1 MATTTKSVKK
11 PSAKDAASSE
21 PVVPS
26 GKQMMYSTSP
36 NSPFADK
43 YDIAGEEIIL
53 ADFLADRARQFDELD
68 PEYDR
73 WIELM
78 DRKDRLETMNTSYE
92 IRKGAESVVEKKEAL
107 SMNFLGSL
115 ESEQEDQMALH
126 TKEAFRLFMGRGI
139 DPEKKLQPIVG
150 GKRIAAALRALW
162 MLTVNDNPYAE
173 WGLLR
178 HEQTIKEVRKILNK
192 QTEEA
197 QSLLNQQKARGLT
210 FSVLHSTK
218 PQILNLGFKSP
229 YGYAVAQ
236 LVSDFDYF
244 VRVQKTL
251 ERKNLRSDSQVR
263 QSITEI
269 TRVIRRVF
277 NETARF
283 DRWLMREEMKG
294 LCRGDFVPGGT
305 DEAAKRL
312 QFAAG
317 VFGPCPSEV
326 FSGKLQPRHSQ
337 RRIQISP
344 EDRKLLQKISEEM
357 QRMEREAETDSMEET
372 GLDAAVAKA
381 G

>member
-1 MATTTKSVKK
+1 M
-11 PSAKDAASSE
+11 
-21 PVVPS
+21 
-26 GKQMMYSTSP
+26 
-36 NSPFADK
+36 
-43 YDIAGEEIIL
+43 
-53 ADFLADRARQFDELD
+53 
-68 PEYDR
+68 
-73 WIELM
+73 
-78 DRKDRLETMNTSYE
+78 
-92 IRKGAESVVEKKEAL
+92 
-107 SMNFLGSL
+107 
-115 ESEQEDQMALH
+115 
-126 TKEAFRLFMGRGI
+126 
-139 DPEKKLQPIVG
+139 
-150 GKRIAAALRALW
+150 
-162 MLTVNDNPYAE
+162 
-173 WGLLR
+173 
-178 HEQTIKEVRKILNK
+178 
-192 QTEEA
+192 
-197 QSLLNQQKARGLT
+197 
-210 FSVLHSTK
+210 
-218 PQILNLGFKSP
+218 NLGFKSP